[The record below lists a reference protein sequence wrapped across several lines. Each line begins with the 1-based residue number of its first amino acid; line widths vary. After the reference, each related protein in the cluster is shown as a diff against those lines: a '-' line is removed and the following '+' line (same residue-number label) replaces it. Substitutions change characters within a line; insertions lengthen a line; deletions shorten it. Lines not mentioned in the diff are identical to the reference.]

1 MTAWHEETLSKN
13 HDLRAFDCHDDLAN
27 EFLIF
32 HAQRSHDW
40 GGGKTFLAI
49 DDHFR
54 NVMGFYTLGPVSVQT
69 SKRDVLPW
77 GLIQREQAGFRLQY
91 LAVDRTVQ
99 RRGLGG
105 QLLVSAGLRCLRA
118 SMKVG
123 GNVLLVA
130 ATDNQGARW
139 FASYGAVPLLDNPR
153 SLLLPL
159 ASIEAVL
166 RSAGRWRRADG
177 EDK

>member
-1 MTAWHEETLSKN
+1 VTAWHEEPLSKN
-13 HDLRAFDCHDDLAN
+13 HDLQAFDCHDDLVN
-27 EFLIF
+27 QFLILR
-32 HAQRSHDW
+32 ARRSHDW
-40 GGGKTFLAI
+40 GGVKTFLAI
-49 DDHFR
+49 DDNFR
-54 NVMGFYTLGPVSVQT
+54 NLMGFYTLGPVSVQT
-69 SKRDVLPW
+69 SKRDVPPW
-77 GLIQREQAGFRLQY
+77 GVIQREQVGFRLPY

-130 ATDNQGARW
+130 ATSDKAARW
-139 FASYGAVPLLDNPR
+139 FASYGAAPLLDRPR

-166 RSAGRWRRADG
+166 KSAGRWIR
-177 EDK
+177 